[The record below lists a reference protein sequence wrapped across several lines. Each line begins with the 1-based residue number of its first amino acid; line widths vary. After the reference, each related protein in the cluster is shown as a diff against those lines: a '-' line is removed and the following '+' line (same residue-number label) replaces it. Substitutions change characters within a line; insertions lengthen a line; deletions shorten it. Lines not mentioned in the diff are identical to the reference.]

1 MLNLKMGVLGRRV
14 RVQMATEIK
23 CEKMVIRKI
32 FELWYRIPEYQRPYV
47 WEQDQVKELLEDIMD
62 AYKSN
67 EEAQYFLGSMVLKIN
82 EKTDHGVTYNEYE
95 LLDGQQ
101 RLTTMFLIFAG
112 IRDVA
117 DQSKYRKIIE
127 NCKNAIFQEEDEFIN
142 QPERLR
148 IVFDI
153 RDDVRDFVNQ
163 YVKPDGGTNAVKD
176 LKLLADNKTVNV
188 SVRNMS
194 NAILTIR
201 AFFEDNMDE
210 LPGYF
215 KFFLTKVLMIYVATE
230 ELQDAFQ
237 LFTVL
242 NNRGVKLSNSDI
254 LKAKNLKEISSAD
267 ERAEWAKKW
276 EDMESYFGEDFD
288 KFMSHIR
295 TILVK
300 KKATSNLLK
309 EFDDNVYSNRVYN
322 RTAKNYEARTPLLMR
337 GKQTFQCID
346 DFYNI
351 YTKLFDS
358 FHPDGGDDF
367 AAYNYL
373 KLMNYGLGADYW
385 VAPVMD
391 YYKRYKT
398 DGLLDFIKLV
408 DKKISADWIT
418 SLSPTKRI
426 ENMNAILQEIEK
438 SDSGDSLLSSQ
449 VFDIDKVD
457 FERVLNGDMYGRR
470 YARYLLMKLD
480 LLYLGNTTPFNPPAT
495 ISIEHILPQNPS
507 DRSRWKTDFTDDE
520 RDEWTDKLGNLALIS
535 RRKNTSQGN
544 LDFEQKMSK
553 YFEKNIE
560 VFPNSIRIYKKYKI
574 WTPEQLKK
582 NHAEVVEKLLD
593 GYK

>member
-1 MLNLKMGVLGRRV
+1 
-14 RVQMATEIK
+14 MATEIR

-47 WEQDQVKELLEDIMD
+47 WEQDQVKELLEDTMD

-82 EKTDHGVTYNEYE
+82 EKTDNDVTYNEYE

-101 RLTTMFLIFAG
+101 RLTTMFLIFAS

-117 DQSKYRKIIE
+117 DQSKYAKIIE
-127 NCKNAIFQEEDEFIN
+127 NCKKAIFQEEDEFIN

-148 IVFDI
+148 VVFDI
-153 RDDVRDFVNQ
+153 RDDVRNFVNK
-163 YVKPDGGTNAVKD
+163 YVKVDGGTNAVTE
-176 LKLLADNKTVNV
+176 LKALADDKTVNV

-194 NAILTIR
+194 NAIVNMR

-254 LKAKNLKEISSAD
+254 LKAENLKEISSASA
-267 ERAEWAKKW
+267 RADWARKW
-276 EDMESYFGEDFD
+276 EEMESYFGEDFD

-300 KKATSNLLK
+300 RKAALNLLK
-309 EFDDNVYSNRVYN
+309 EFEDNVYSNRVYN
-322 RTAKNYEARTPLLMR
+322 RTTKSYETRTPLLTR
-337 GKQTFQCID
+337 GRQTFEYID

-351 YTKLFDS
+351 YIKLFDS
-358 FHPDGGDDF
+358 FHPDGKDDF

-373 KLMNYGLGADYW
+373 KLMSYGLGADYW

-398 DGLLDFIKLV
+398 DRLLDFIKLV
-408 DKKISADWIT
+408 DKKISADWII

-426 ENMNAILQEIEK
+426 ENMNAILQEVEK
-438 SDSGDSLLSSQ
+438 SDSADRLLCSD
-449 VFDIDKVD
+449 VFGIDRAD
-457 FERVLNGDMYGRR
+457 FERVLNGDIYGRR
-470 YARYLLMKLD
+470 FARYLLMKLD
-480 LLYLGNTTPFNPPAT
+480 LLYLGNTTSFNPPST

-507 DRSRWKTDFTDDE
+507 VGSKWMTDFTDNE
-520 RDEWTDKLGNLALIS
+520 REEWTDKLGNLALIS

-574 WTPEQLKK
+574 WTPEQLRE
-582 NHAEVVEKLLD
+582 NHSEVVKKILD
-593 GYK
+593 EYK